1 MSDTP
6 TPLPVTEPVTDT
18 WNVRLVI
25 VFLGLAL
32 IAVAVGGQILAALG
46 HELPESLANIA
57 SAAGGALGALLAS
70 TRGRRT

>member
-6 TPLPVTEPVTDT
+6 TPLPAEPVTDT

-46 HELPESLANIA
+46 
-57 SAAGGALGALLAS
+57 ALLAS